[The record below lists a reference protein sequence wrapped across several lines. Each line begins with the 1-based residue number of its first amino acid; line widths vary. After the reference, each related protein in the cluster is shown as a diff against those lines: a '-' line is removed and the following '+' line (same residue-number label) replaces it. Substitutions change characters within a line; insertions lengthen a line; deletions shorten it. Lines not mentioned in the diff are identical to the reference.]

1 MSSSGYSSARLRPRR
16 AGLRFT
22 RCAHPTNGPIQ
33 HWSPR
38 WIRHNISFTPLSN
51 LYLNEVDKMLE
62 RAREVTR
69 YNGFTVL
76 EYARFADD
84 LVILVSAHPNQRWL
98 HSALEKRVREE
109 FAKLEVEVNEEKSR
123 RVDLKRG
130 ESFSF
135 LGFDFWRVRSRAGRW
150 MPLYRPRMKKRTAL
164 LGQVKVV

>member
-1 MSSSGYSSARLRPRR
+1 
-16 AGLRFT
+16 
-22 RCAHPTNGPIQ
+22 
-33 HWSPR
+33 
-38 WIRHNISFTPLSN
+38 
-51 LYLNEVDKMLE
+51 VDKLLE

-98 HSALEKRVREE
+98 HSALEKRLREE

-135 LGFDFWRVRSRAGRW
+135 LGFDFWRVQSCGSLDAAVSAPDKEAHGVTRPGQGRISRTEIPTRQCGDFQNQSVRYS
-150 MPLYRPRMKKRTAL
+150 PFFRQKN
-164 LGQVKVV
+164 